1 MDGEQMSISNY
12 QLVSFCELALHKPT
26 LYMWGTYGKPIT
38 RSLLTSK
45 AKQYPKNYSEARK
58 AYLTKH
64 MDGKTLGCDCAGLI
78 KWALWTD
85 CDINKPPKYNSATDR
100 GSAGLYA
107 AAKEKGKIST
117 MPEIPGLIVYKS
129 GHVGVYIGGGKVI
142 ECTLGSRG
150 DGVVETDISAVKWTH
165 WLKIPELTYI
175 TPPTGKPKISITK
188 KMNIWQKL
196 GILFKKGAIDK

>member
-1 MDGEQMSISNY
+1 MKTISNY
-12 QLVSFCELALHKPT
+12 QLVSFCELALQKPT

-58 AYLTKH
+58 AYLAKH

-78 KWALWTD
+78 KWALWTTD
-85 CDINKPPKYNSATDR
+85 CDINKPPKYNSKTDR

-117 MPEIPGLIVYKS
+117 MPETPGLIVYKS

-142 ECTLGSRG
+142 ECTLGKRG
-150 DGVVETDISAVKWTH
+150 DGIVKTDLNAAGWTH
-165 WLKIPELTYI
+165 WLKIPEVEYV
-175 TPPTGKPKISITK
+175 PDKISVYQK
-188 KMNIWQKL
+188 KTSIFDKL
-196 GILFKKGAIDK
+196 KWWRRDV